1 MRNYPNINELFPW
14 VSSLPV
20 EDKLTFDKEIKESL
34 VHCVSVG
41 DYSSFAVLLNE
52 WQNTAEIWEDEDLAE
67 SLLRPINE
75 E

>member
-1 MRNYPNINELFPW
+1 MRNYPNIDEMFPW

-20 EDKLTFDKEIKESL
+20 GDKLTFDKNIKESL
-34 VHCVSVG
+34 AHCDSIG

-52 WQNTAEIWEDEDLAE
+52 WKNTAEIWEDDELAE